1 MERFLAARGGQRADA
16 GPRQRVQPERDHL
29 RAAAR
34 NPANTA
40 RVRIFTRTAEL
51 PFAGHPNVGTGY
63 VLAQM
68 GRDTDGVLLFE
79 ELAGLVEV
87 RVARDDHGAVTGATI
102 AAPQPLS
109 LGLELPVEAVAAC
122 AGLQPDDIVTTAHWP
137 IQASVGNP
145 FAIAEVT
152 DDALTRAT
160 PQIDAFRRALAQFPA
175 LGTGLALYVYARGP
189 GSDIRARMFADWR
202 HLRRPGDGQRRD
214 AARRAAALARR
225 RGGGPLR
232 HRARGRDA
240 PSQPA
245 AHHGAAHA
253 RRHPRLGRR
262 RLHPGAAR
270 RGGCVAEEAQFCHPI
285 VDTSARSYAKYGIQH
300 TRRGPAQNY

>member
-1 MERFLAARGGQRADA
+1 MGTYPFVTVDVFTATRFGGNPLAVFPDARGLSDA
-16 GPRQRVQPERDHL
+16 QMQALANEFNLSETTFVLPPE
-29 RAAAR
+29 

-40 RVRIFTRTAEL
+40 RVRIFTRTAEM

-68 GRDTDGVLLFE
+68 GRDTGGVLLFE

-87 RVARDDHGAVTGATI
+87 RVARDGHGAVTGATI

-122 AGLQPDDIVTTAHWP
+122 AGLQPDDIVTTAHRP

-160 PQIDAFRRALAQFPA
+160 PQIDAFRRAWRSFPRSA
-175 LGTGLALYVYARGP
+175 RSWRCTSTPAARAATSARGCSRHWAAPSKTRRRAAPRRRSPPCCSRSATRRRPATTSRKGSRCAVPACCAPRRGARPTASAP
-189 GSDIRARMFADWR
+189 GSAATASRCC
-202 HLRRPGDGQRRD
+202 
-214 AARRAAALARR
+214 AARRMC
-225 RGGGPLR
+225 
-232 HRARGRDA
+232 
-240 PSQPA
+240 S
-245 AHHGAAHA
+245 
-253 RRHPRLGRR
+253 
-262 RLHPGAAR
+262 
-270 RGGCVAEEAQFCHPI
+270 
-285 VDTSARSYAKYGIQH
+285 
-300 TRRGPAQNY
+300 